1 MPRVYYSTII
11 SAPIEEVWKY
21 VRDFNSLPKWH
32 PGIKASEIEGG
43 WGPDDRFSP
52 GIIRHFELADGS
64 WMREQLISLSDADFS
79 ITYSI
84 LETAMKLK
92 NYVASL
98 SLAPI
103 VATDETFA
111 EWEAVFDST
120 DLEAEEETE
129 DIVYG
134 VFSSGLENLDEMLIE
149 EMDLLSCAE
158 CAEQEECEE
167 TRCVEE

>member
-1 MPRVYYSTII
+1 MPRVYYSTVI

-43 WGPDDRFSP
+43 CGPDCNVCP
-52 GIIRHFELADGS
+52 GIVRHFQLADGS
-64 WMREQLISLSDADFS
+64 WMREQLISFSEADYTVTYT
-79 ITYSI
+79 ITES
-84 LETAMKLK
+84 AMKLK

-120 DLEAEEETE
+120 DLASEEETADAVFE
-129 DIVYG
+129 
-134 VFSSGLENLDEMLIE
+134 VFSSGLENLDELLFE
-149 EMDLLSCAE
+149 ELALLSCIE

>member
-32 PGIKASEIEGG
+32 PGITASEIEGG
-43 WGPDDRFSP
+43 CGPDCNACP
-52 GIIRHFELADGS
+52 GIVRHFQLADGS
-64 WMREQLISLSDADFS
+64 WMREQLISLSEADYTV
-79 ITYSI
+79 TYSI
-84 LETAMKLK
+84 IESAMKLK

-120 DLEAEEETE
+120 DLAAEEETE
-129 DIVYG
+129 DIVYE
-134 VFSSGLENLDEMLIE
+134 VFSSGLEHLDEVLME
-149 EMDLLSCAE
+149 EMDMLSCE
-158 CAEQEECEE
+158 GCAEAEECEE